1 MTVGESAGRFT
12 IVPPASDVRCHQAQ
26 RSRMEAH
33 GTNCKH
39 GLDRDA
45 VVRRLLPFL
54 IHICSAFT
62 FPQSLLQLNINGKDC
77 SEKYLICSQ

>member
-45 VVRRLLPFL
+45 VVRDDYFLFLFIFVLRLL
-54 IHICSAFT
+54 
-62 FPQSLLQLNINGKDC
+62 FPSLCCN
-77 SEKYLICSQ
+77 